1 MLFRIIMIAIF
12 PKFFLAEFPIFCP
25 GSDRRETALPEEE
38 PTFSNLEWVVSRWVM
53 DGPTLHAISRA
64 LVYEAEPMG
73 SIKETLKSIDER
85 TSSKCRSPC

>member
-1 MLFRIIMIAIF
+1 
-12 PKFFLAEFPIFCP
+12 
-25 GSDRRETALPEEE
+25 
-38 PTFSNLEWVVSRWVM
+38 M

-85 TSSKCRSPC
+85 TSSKCRRQSGAA

>member
-1 MLFRIIMIAIF
+1 M
-12 PKFFLAEFPIFCP
+12 
-25 GSDRRETALPEEE
+25 
-38 PTFSNLEWVVSRWVM
+38 SRWVM

-85 TSSKCRSPC
+85 TSSKCRRQSGAPAAAVAPQLLFHQLQFSCIRGNHGL

>member
-1 MLFRIIMIAIF
+1 M
-12 PKFFLAEFPIFCP
+12 
-25 GSDRRETALPEEE
+25 
-38 PTFSNLEWVVSRWVM
+38 SRWVM

-85 TSSKCRSPC
+85 TSSKCRRQSGARLESARRTGGGAGASFPSTAV

>member
-1 MLFRIIMIAIF
+1 
-12 PKFFLAEFPIFCP
+12 
-25 GSDRRETALPEEE
+25 
-38 PTFSNLEWVVSRWVM
+38 M

-85 TSSKCRSPC
+85 TSSKCRRRHKRRGLNQCDLLPAVVAGELLFHQLQFSCIRGNYSL